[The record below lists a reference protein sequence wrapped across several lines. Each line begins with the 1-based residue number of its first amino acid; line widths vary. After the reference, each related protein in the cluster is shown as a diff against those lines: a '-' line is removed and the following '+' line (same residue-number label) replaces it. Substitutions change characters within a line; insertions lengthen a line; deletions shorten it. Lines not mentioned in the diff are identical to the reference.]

1 MTQSNFLY
9 KEHFGYEPPIEY
21 QDYLVDESDY
31 NYDNPSV
38 AMLGSVDWG
47 GLIGNVISGGA
58 KITDIIS
65 GGPKQRARAAAKQA
79 DAMKAQAS
87 ADIQSAQIMSD
98 TAIKLMYGA
107 GAIAAIFAIT
117 SLVKG

>member
-1 MTQSNFLY
+1 
-9 KEHFGYEPPIEY
+9 
-21 QDYLVDESDY
+21 
-31 NYDNPSV
+31 
-38 AMLGSVDWG
+38 
-47 GLIGNVISGGA
+47 
-58 KITDIIS
+58 
-65 GGPKQRARAAAKQA
+65 
-79 DAMKAQAS
+79 MKAQAS